1 MCVCGN
7 KIGVKQALNNYGH
20 LQQYYEFIAC
30 MYLHVHVH
38 VHCMDITSSIIILFI
53 ACMDITFVQDAQ
65 CVCVGIKL
73 VLNKLL
79 IIMDI
84 SSSIMHAC
92 IYMYMYIVQIH
103 LYNNSM
109 HSNGRKGSIIQP
121 LCTHVAGVLYFVLRY
136 FTDKYNIYYFY
147 RPSPFNGR
155 QFLHRS
161 AINFVI
167 VGAVHLQILTL
178 FFSVVRLGE
187 LCNSK

>member
-1 MCVCGN
+1 MDITSSIVYCMHVHYICPGCTVCVCGN

-84 SSSIMHAC
+84 SSSIMNLLHAC
-92 IYMYMYIVQIH
+92 IYMYMYMYIVWT
-103 LYNNSM
+103 S
-109 HSNGRKGSIIQP
+109 P
-121 LCTHVAGVLYFVLRY
+121 AVL
-136 FTDKYNIYYFY
+136 
-147 RPSPFNGR
+147 
-155 QFLHRS
+155 
-161 AINFVI
+161 
-167 VGAVHLQILTL
+167 
-178 FFSVVRLGE
+178 
-187 LCNSK
+187 